1 MTKAGNLYAAARVA
15 AGLSSTQ
22 MAVAAGLSLGTVR
35 SVEKSSE
42 FGIDGMSEVKAA
54 VVAEGDVRMDETDF
68 YITFPKSDETRDIG
82 RLVAV
87 GRTMGGLKQNELA
100 DASGVSL
107 RTISGL
113 ESEKASMPTNAV
125 RDTILSSLA
134 RRGVNLDVDPRDDD
148 RWMVYAVKAHEV
160 LPRVPEFPGTTD
172 YEAVM
177 RRMERMAA
185 DLERPQMLRLRIE
198 VDGTLPLVWREL
210 LIPENAT
217 FADLHSAIQIAF
229 GWQWAHLHAFHLGV
243 LVGNLQELN
252 DGPVSDTYALDERL
266 VTLKSIGYRAGSFK
280 YEYDFGDR
288 WIHTIK
294 IGDRLP
300 RGDMPARPILVD
312 GQGGTIVENSHGA
325 ESFNDLAD
333 EIRAGEADADKLDWL
348 YKCGY
353 GRDYDPDAFD
363 ARQVDQLIASAP
375 FDIPMTWESEMKRRK
390 SVTVAAPHVKEDY
403 PRPPVP
409 SRTPSGDFE
418 VTSVEEFSLEDFE
431 RDGLSNPDVGLGH
444 AITTKN
450 PERSVGMR
458 GEYVMGDLANFLDM
472 SSDIRSFETF
482 PLAIRWRSGE
492 HVGVFHPDLRIFDA
506 KGKSRIVHIALDDE
520 DAEFALRLVRSL
532 GIDMTVLASGFL
544 NETAVQNSKEVC
556 RWRRWGMMRKE
567 TDIYR
572 KIADELGNEVLA
584 KGVGLADAASLLADR
599 GFDKEEGVQGGT
611 REGRAKTQIC
621 AAVADGLIGID
632 FRLPFERTVVGLPKL
647 GRDTCKFWT
656 VVKPYV
662 MN

>member
-1 MTKAGNLYAAARVA
+1 MSKAGNLYAAARVA
-15 AGLSSTQ
+15 AGLSSAQ

-35 SVEKSSE
+35 AVEKSSE
-42 FGIDGMSEVKAA
+42 FGVAGMDDIKATVA
-54 VVAEGDVRMDETDF
+54 AEGDVRLDETSF

-87 GRTMGGLKQNELA
+87 ARTIGGLKQNELA
-100 DASGVSL
+100 LASGVSL

-113 ESEKASMPTNAV
+113 ESEKSSMPTNAV

-134 RRGVNLDVDPRDDD
+134 RRGIKLDVDPHSDD
-148 RWMVYAVKAHEV
+148 RWMVYAVEANEV
-160 LPRVPEFPGTTD
+160 LPRTPEFPGTTD
-172 YEAVM
+172 YEAVL
-177 RRMERMAA
+177 RRMERMSS
-185 DLERPQMLRLRIE
+185 DLERPHMLRLRIE

-217 FADLHSAIQIAF
+217 FADLHSAVQISF
-229 GWQWAHLHAFHLGV
+229 GWHWSHLHAFHLGV
-243 LVGNLQELN
+243 LIGNLQELN
-252 DGPVSDTYALDERL
+252 DGPVSETHALDERL
-266 VTLKSIGYRAGSFK
+266 VTLKSIDSSVRSFK

-288 WIHTIK
+288 WVHTIK

-312 GQGGTIVENSHGA
+312 GQGGTIIENSHGA
-325 ESFNDLAD
+325 ELFNELAD

-363 ARQVDQLIASAP
+363 VKQTDLLLASAP
-375 FDIPMTWESEMKRRK
+375 FDIPMTWEAEVKRLK
-390 SVTVAAPHVKEDY
+390 SVKVAAPHLMEHY
-403 PRPPVP
+403 PRPPIP
-409 SRTPSGDFE
+409 SRTPSGGFV
-418 VTSVEEFSLEDFE
+418 VTSIENFSHEDFQ
-431 RDGLSNPDVGLGH
+431 RDGLSNPTVGTGY

-458 GEYVMGDLANFLDM
+458 GEYVMGGLANFLDM
-472 SSDIRSFETF
+472 SSDVGSFETF
-482 PLAIRWRSGE
+482 PLAIRWKVGDRD
-492 HVGVFHPDLRIFDA
+492 GVFHPDLRIIDRR
-506 KGKSRIVHIALDDE
+506 GKSRIVHIAMDDE
-520 DAEFALRLVRSL
+520 DGEFALRLARSH
-532 GIDMTVLASGFL
+532 GIDMTVVASGFL
-544 NETAVQNSKEVC
+544 NETAVKSSEKVC
-556 RWRRWGMMRKE
+556 RWRRWGMMRKD

-572 KIADELGNEVLA
+572 RVAAELGDEVLSRGIGIA
-584 KGVGLADAASLLADR
+584 AAASLLADK

-611 REGRAKTQIC
+611 REGRAEAQIC

-632 FRLPFERTVVGLPKL
+632 FRIPFERTIVGLPKL
-647 GRDTCKFWT
+647 GRDTCKFWS